1 MIMLNTWLQ
10 TLIQKDASKAMV
22 YPYHGDENCV
32 HLSLMV
38 AINLNSLIDP
48 ESEGPLLKRIQIIRK
63 QILFET
69 GINIKGVRVC
79 DADIPNNSYLIMYDK
94 ETLAEGVI
102 EPNASL
108 GFSNNSEKSGLD
120 FKIMDHPFLDRK
132 MQWVRHSELDSQEF
146 SDPDLCSAIDLISF
160 HFHVVSKQVV
170 CFDLICKEYQ
180 ITDREKELIK
190 QCLEGK
196 SNLEISTK
204 LFISESTVKQHLQN
218 IFDKMNIN
226 NRFELIQQFSS
237 T

>member
-1 MIMLNTWLQ
+1 
-10 TLIQKDASKAMV
+10 
-22 YPYHGDENCV
+22 
-32 HLSLMV
+32 
-38 AINLNSLIDP
+38 
-48 ESEGPLLKRIQIIRK
+48 
-63 QILFET
+63 
-69 GINIKGVRVC
+69 
-79 DADIPNNSYLIMYDK
+79 
-94 ETLAEGVI
+94 
-102 EPNASL
+102 
-108 GFSNNSEKSGLD
+108 
-120 FKIMDHPFLDRK
+120 MDHPFLDRK

-160 HFHVVSKQVV
+160 HFYVVSKQVV

>member
-22 YPYHGDENCV
+22 YPYYSDDNHV

-38 AINLNSLIDP
+38 AINLIPLINP

-79 DADIPNNSYLIMYDK
+79 DADIPYNSYLIMYGK
-94 ETLAEGVI
+94 EPLAEGVI

-108 GFSNNSEKSGLD
+108 GFLNHSEKSGLD
-120 FKIMDHPFLDRK
+120 FKMMDHPFLDRK
-132 MQWVRHSELDSQEF
+132 MQWVQHTDFDSQEF

-160 HFHVVSKQVV
+160 HFYIVSKQVV
-170 CFDLICKEYQ
+170 VFNLICKEYQ

-196 SNLEISTK
+196 SNLEISIK

-218 IFDKMNIN
+218 IFHKMNIN
-226 NRFELIQQFSS
+226 NRFELIQQFSF